1 MAIPLRMQTI
11 TILALAIFL
20 VTYVLISVRR
30 FGKLNFERPAVAL
43 FGAALMVLFG
53 VVAADQAFASIQ
65 LDILGL
71 LLGMMIIVVSL
82 ELCGFFTWVSVK
94 MIRASK
100 NQFEFLI
107 LVMLVTALLS
117 ALILNDTVVLLLTP
131 IVIRACRLIK
141 ANPVPFL
148 VAEAIAA
155 NIGSVAT
162 PVGNPQNALIATL
175 SHITFAEFTGKL
187 LPVTL
192 LCLVIAM
199 VLVWLVFRKDLVDGC
214 DRKGRYWLCERSKLI
229 DAEKAI
235 LEINPQ
241 PVHRSVYLVLG
252 ALGLVFIGFVL
263 SPYIDLPLAM
273 VAAIG
278 GAFVLMFL
286 PFFNPSVQPM
296 EVLRKVDWTLLLF
309 FVGLFVVL
317 KGVETSGLL
326 ATMMNAFQA
335 NSGSGLTGIPGLTA
349 FCAILSNLISNV
361 PAVMLL
367 SPFVASVGS
376 NNLWLALVTSS
387 TLAGNATILGA
398 AANVIVVE
406 TGNKMGVEVS
416 LWQFMKAGL
425 PITIVT
431 LLLSVVILGIL

>member
-1 MAIPLRMQTI
+1 MQTI
-11 TILALAIFL
+11 MLLALVIFL

-30 FGKLNFERPAVAL
+30 FGKLNLERPAVAL

-100 NQFEFLI
+100 NQFQFLI

-117 ALILNDTVVLLLTP
+117 ALILNDTVVLLFTP
-131 IVIRACRLIK
+131 IVIKACRLIK

-162 PVGNPQNALIATL
+162 PVGNPQNAFIATQ
-175 SHITFAEFTGKL
+175 SHITFAEFTTKL
-187 LPVTL
+187 LPVTV
-192 LCLVIAM
+192 LCLAVAM
-199 VLVWLVFRKDLVDGC
+199 VLVWLVFRNDLRDGC
-214 DRKGRYWLCERSKLI
+214 EKKDRYWLCERSKPI
-229 DAEKAI
+229 DAEMAVRGI
-235 LEINPQ
+235 ALE
-241 PVHRSVYLVLG
+241 PVHRSVFLVLG
-252 ALGLVFIGFVL
+252 ALVLVFVGFVL
-263 SPYIDLPLAM
+263 SPYINLPLAM
-273 VAAIG
+273 VAFIG
-278 GAFVLMFL
+278 GAFVLMLL
-286 PFFNPSVQPM
+286 PFFNRSVQPV

-309 FVGLFVVL
+309 FVGLFIVL

-326 ATMMNAFQA
+326 AEMMNTFQA
-335 NSGSGLTGIPGLTA
+335 SSGSGLTSIPGLTG

-367 SPFVASVGS
+367 SPLVASVGS
-376 NNLWLALVTSS
+376 NNLWLTLVTSS

-398 AANVIVVE
+398 AANVIVIE

-425 PITIVT
+425 PITIIT
-431 LLLSVVILGIL
+431 LLLSVIMLGML

>member
-1 MAIPLRMQTI
+1 ML
-11 TILALAIFL
+11 LALVIFL

-30 FGKLNFERPAVAL
+30 FGKLNLERPAVAL

-100 NQFEFLI
+100 NQFQFLI
-107 LVMLVTALLS
+107 LVMFVTALLS
-117 ALILNDTVVLLLTP
+117 ALILNDTVVLLFTP
-131 IVIRACRLIK
+131 IVIKACRLIK

-162 PVGNPQNALIATL
+162 PVGNPQNAFIATQ
-175 SHITFAEFTGKL
+175 SHITFAEFSTKL
-187 LPVTL
+187 LPVTG
-192 LCLVIAM
+192 LCLVVAM
-199 VLVWLVFRKDLVDGC
+199 LLVWLVFRNDLRDG
-214 DRKGRYWLCERSKLI
+214 DEKKGRHWLCERSKTI
-229 DAEKAI
+229 DAEKAVE
-235 LEINPQ
+235 EIAFQ
-241 PVHRSVYLVLG
+241 PVHRSVFLVLG
-252 ALGLVFIGFVL
+252 TLVLVFVGFVL
-263 SPYIDLPLAM
+263 SPYINLPLAM
-273 VAAIG
+273 VAFIG
-278 GAFVLMFL
+278 GAFILMLL
-286 PFFNPSVQPM
+286 PFFNRSVQPVD
-296 EVLRKVDWTLLLF
+296 VLRKVDWTLLLF

-326 ATMMNAFQA
+326 AEMMNTFQTS
-335 NSGSGLTGIPGLTA
+335 SGSALTSIPGLTG

-367 SPFVASVGS
+367 SPLVASVGS

-431 LLLSVVILGIL
+431 LLLSVIILGML

>member
-1 MAIPLRMQTI
+1 MQTI
-11 TILALAIFL
+11 MILALVIFL
-20 VTYVLISVRR
+20 LTYVLISVRR
-30 FGKLNFERPAVAL
+30 FGKLNLDRPAVAL
-43 FGAALMVLFG
+43 FGAALMVLSG
-53 VVAADQAFASIQ
+53 VVAADQAFAAIQ

-82 ELCGFFTWVSVK
+82 ELCGFFTWVSVR

-100 NQFEFLI
+100 NQFQF
-107 LVMLVTALLS
+107 LVMVMFVTALLS
-117 ALILNDTVVLLLTP
+117 ALILNDTVVLLFTP
-131 IVIRACRLIK
+131 IVIKACRLIK

-162 PVGNPQNALIATL
+162 PVGNPQNAFIATQ
-175 SHITFAEFTGKL
+175 SHITFAEFTTKL

-192 LCLVIAM
+192 ICLVVAM
-199 VLVWLVFRKDLVDGC
+199 ALVWLVFRNQLKDGC
-214 DRKGRYWLCERSKLI
+214 ERNGRYWLCDRSKPI
-229 DAEKAI
+229 DVEKAI
-235 LEINPQ
+235 MEIAPQ
-241 PVHRSVYLVLG
+241 PLHRSVLLVLG
-252 ALGLVFIGFVL
+252 ALVLVFIGFVL
-263 SPYIDLPLAM
+263 SPYIGLSLAA
-273 VAAIG
+273 VAFIG
-278 GAFVLMFL
+278 GAFVLILL
-286 PFFNPSVQPM
+286 PFFNRSVQPV

-326 ATMMNAFQA
+326 AEMMSTFQDI
-335 NSGSGLTGIPGLTA
+335 SGSGLTSIPGLTG

-367 SPFVASVGS
+367 SPFVASMGS

-406 TGNKMGVEVS
+406 TGSKLGVEVS
-416 LWQFMKAGL
+416 LWQFMKAGF
-425 PITIVT
+425 PITVVT
-431 LLLSVVILGIL
+431 LLLSIVMLGTL

>member
-1 MAIPLRMQTI
+1 MGM
-11 TILALAIFL
+11 ILALVIFL

-30 FGKLNFERPAVAL
+30 FGKLNLERPAVAL

-53 VVAADQAFASIQ
+53 VVAADQALAAIQ

-82 ELCGFFTWVSVK
+82 ELCGFFTWVSVR

-100 NQFEFLI
+100 NQFQFLI

-117 ALILNDTVVLLLTP
+117 ALILNDTVVLLFTP
-131 IVIRACRLIK
+131 IVIKACRLIK
-141 ANPVPFL
+141 ANPIPFL
-148 VAEAIAA
+148 VAEAISA

-162 PVGNPQNALIATL
+162 PVGNPQNAFIATQ
-175 SHITFAEFTGKL
+175 SHIVFSEFTGKL
-187 LPVTL
+187 LPITL
-192 LCLVIAM
+192 LCLLIAI
-199 VLVWLVFRKDLVDGC
+199 VLVWLIFRKELIDGC
-214 DRKGRYWLCERSKLI
+214 ERRGRYWLCEKSKPI
-229 DAEKAI
+229 DTSNVI
-235 LEINPQ
+235 LEIDPR
-241 PVHRSVYLVLG
+241 PVHPSVYFVLGVLVL
-252 ALGLVFIGFVL
+252 VFVGFVL
-263 SPYIDLPLAM
+263 SPYINLPLAM
-273 VAAIG
+273 VAFIG
-278 GAFVLMFL
+278 GASVLMLL
-286 PFFNPSVQPM
+286 PIFNRSIQPV
-296 EVLRKVDWTLLLF
+296 EVLRKVDWTLIIF
-309 FVGLFVVL
+309 FVGLFIVL

-326 ATMMNAFQA
+326 AEMMNTFQA
-335 NSGSGLTGIPGLTA
+335 SSGSGLTSIPGLTG

-406 TGNKMGVEVS
+406 TGNKMGVEIS
-416 LWQFMKAGL
+416 LWQFMKAGF
-425 PITIVT
+425 PITMVT
-431 LLLSVVILGIL
+431 LLLSVVMLGLL

>member
-1 MAIPLRMQTI
+1 ML
-11 TILALAIFL
+11 LALVIFL
-20 VTYVLISVRR
+20 VTYILISVRR
-30 FGKLNFERPAVAL
+30 FGKLNLERPAVAL

-100 NQFEFLI
+100 NQFQFLI
-107 LVMLVTALLS
+107 LVMFVTALLS
-117 ALILNDTVVLLLTP
+117 ALILNDTVVLLFTP
-131 IVIRACRLIK
+131 IVIKACRLIK
-141 ANPVPFL
+141 ANPIPFL

-162 PVGNPQNALIATL
+162 PVGNPQNAFIATQ
-175 SHITFAEFTGKL
+175 SHITFAEFTTKL
-187 LPVTL
+187 LPVTM
-192 LCLVIAM
+192 LCLVVAM
-199 VLVWLVFRKDLVDGC
+199 VLVWLVFRNDLRDGC
-214 DRKGRYWLCERSKLI
+214 ENKDRHWLCERSKPI
-229 DAEKAI
+229 DAEKAVK
-235 LEINPQ
+235 EITSQ
-241 PVHRSVYLVLG
+241 PVHRSVFLVLG
-252 ALGLVFIGFVL
+252 ALVLVFVGFVL
-263 SPYIDLPLAM
+263 SPYIKLPLAM
-273 VAAIG
+273 VAFIG
-278 GAFVLMFL
+278 GAFVLMLL
-286 PFFNPSVQPM
+286 PFFNRSVQPV
-296 EVLRKVDWTLLLF
+296 EVLRRVDWTLLLF

-326 ATMMNAFQA
+326 AEMMNTFQA
-335 NSGSGLTGIPGLTA
+335 SSGSGLTSIPGLTG

-425 PITIVT
+425 PITIIT
-431 LLLSVVILGIL
+431 LLLSVIMLGML

>member
-1 MAIPLRMQTI
+1 MQTVML
-11 TILALAIFL
+11 LALVIFL

-30 FGKLNFERPAVAL
+30 FGKLKLERPTVAL

-53 VVAADQAFASIQ
+53 VVAADQAVASIQ

-82 ELCGFFTWVSVK
+82 EMCGFFTWVSVK

-100 NQFEFLI
+100 NQFQFLI
-107 LVMLVTALLS
+107 LVMFVTAVLS
-117 ALILNDTVVLLLTP
+117 ALILNDTVVLLFTP
-131 IVIRACRLIK
+131 IVIKACRLIK

-162 PVGNPQNALIATL
+162 PVGNPQNAFIATQ
-175 SHITFAEFTGKL
+175 SHITFAEFTTKL
-187 LPVTL
+187 LPITM
-192 LCLVIAM
+192 LCLVVAM
-199 VLVWLVFRKDLVDGC
+199 VLVWLVFRNDLRDDCDKKD
-214 DRKGRYWLCERSKLI
+214 RRWLCEKSKQI
-229 DAEKAI
+229 DAEKAVREI
-235 LEINPQ
+235 ALE
-241 PVHRSVYLVLG
+241 PVHRSVFLVLG
-252 ALGLVFIGFVL
+252 ALVLVFVGFVL
-263 SPYIDLPLAM
+263 SPYIHLPLAM
-273 VAAIG
+273 VAFIG
-278 GAFVLMFL
+278 GAFVLMLL
-286 PFFNPSVQPM
+286 PFFNRSVQPV

-326 ATMMNAFQA
+326 AEMMNTFQA
-335 NSGSGLTGIPGLTA
+335 SSGSGLTSIPGLTG

-425 PITIVT
+425 PITIIT
-431 LLLSVVILGIL
+431 LILSVIMLGML

>member
-1 MAIPLRMQTI
+1 MQTVML
-11 TILALAIFL
+11 LALVIFL
-20 VTYVLISVRR
+20 VTYILISVRR
-30 FGKLNFERPAVAL
+30 IGKLNLERPVVAL
-43 FGAALMVLFG
+43 FGAALMVVTG

-100 NQFEFLI
+100 NQFQFLV

-117 ALILNDTVVLLLTP
+117 ALILNDTVVLLFTP
-131 IVIRACRLIK
+131 IVIKACRLIK
-141 ANPVPFL
+141 ANPIPFL
-148 VAEAIAA
+148 VAEAISA

-162 PVGNPQNALIATL
+162 PVGNPQNAFIATQ
-175 SHITFAEFTGKL
+175 SHITFAEFTTKL

-192 LCLVIAM
+192 LCLVVAM
-199 VLVWLVFRKDLVDGC
+199 VLVWLVFRKDLTDGC
-214 DRKGRYWLCERSKLI
+214 ERNGRYWLCERSRPI

-235 LEINPQ
+235 EEIAPGK
-241 PVHRSVYLVLG
+241 VHRSVYLVLG
-252 ALGLVFIGFVL
+252 VLVLVFVGFVL
-263 SPYIDLPLAM
+263 SPYINLPLAM
-273 VAAIG
+273 VAFIG

-286 PFFNPSVQPM
+286 PFLNRSVHSI
-296 EVLRKVDWTLLLF
+296 EVLRKVDWTLIMF

-326 ATMMNAFQA
+326 AEMMTAFQA
-335 NSGSGLTGIPGLTA
+335 SSGSGLSSIPGLTG

-367 SPFVASVGS
+367 SPFVASVGD

-425 PITIVT
+425 PITIIT
-431 LLLSVVILGIL
+431 LLLSVFMLGVL